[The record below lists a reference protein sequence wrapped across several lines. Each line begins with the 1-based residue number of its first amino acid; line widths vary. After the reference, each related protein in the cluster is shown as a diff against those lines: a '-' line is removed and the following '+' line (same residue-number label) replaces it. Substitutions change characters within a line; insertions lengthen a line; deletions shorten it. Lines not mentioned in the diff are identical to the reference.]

1 MKKMSRLLAL
11 CLALLLALSG
21 IVLAEGADQ
30 PSQEPQ
36 ASETAAP
43 EATDAL
49 DQESAEENPVLLTM
63 DGEDVTKATIDEM
76 LANLLNNG
84 YISSD
89 KDYATAIEYWIQ
101 DQVVLAK
108 IQELGLDQFTAEEEE
123 AFLADA
129 QSEWDE
135 AIDTYVSYFLS
146 EDTDEAREK
155 ARAEGEA
162 YYQAYG
168 YSVELL
174 AENLKLA
181 ASYEKLEETLLEG
194 KDVTPTEEEIR
205 QVFEEYA
212 EQDKAL
218 YEGNVYLYELY
229 QNYGQE
235 SWYMP
240 AGYRGILHILL
251 EVDDELLENYQNLQ
265 AAYEESLSSE
275 ESAGATAA
283 PAEDGSTPSPTEKPV
298 TKEDVDAALNAILDS
313 RAKDIDDIYAR
324 LENGEAFES
333 LIAEYGADPGMQ
345 NEDMLKSGYEVHQ
358 ESIMWDPV
366 FTAAAFS
373 EKMQKPGDVSDPVVG
388 SHGIHILHYLRDI
401 PEGYVELG
409 DDIRTQIESFLSNQ
423 KINVIYSEALEAWK
437 GEHTIVYNDEAID
450 AVSAADSGDAEG

>member
-1 MKKMSRLLAL
+1 MKKMSRVLAL

-21 IVLAEGADQ
+21 IVLAEEADQ
-30 PSQEPQ
+30 PAQEP
-36 ASETAAP
+36 ETAAP
-43 EATDAL
+43 EAADAAA
-49 DQESAEENPVLLTM
+49 QEPAEENPVLLNF

-76 LANLLNNG
+76 LVNLVNNG

-101 DQVVLAK
+101 DQVIFAK
-108 IQELGLDQFTAEEEE
+108 IKELGLDQFTAEEEE

-155 ARAEGEA
+155 ARADGEA

-168 YSVELL
+168 YNVDVL

-181 ASYEKLEETLLEG
+181 ASYEKLEEKMLEG
-194 KDVTPTEEEIR
+194 KNVTPTDEEIR
-205 QVFEEYA
+205 QIFEEYA

-218 YEGNVYLYELY
+218 YEGNVSLYELY

-240 AGYRGILHILL
+240 AGYRGIIHILL
-251 EVDDELLENYQNLQ
+251 EVDDELLKNYQDLQ
-265 AAYEESLSSE
+265 VAYEESLSAE
-275 ESAGATAA
+275 ESAEATAA
-283 PAEDGSTPSPTEKPV
+283 PAEEDSTAAPTEKPV
-298 TKEDVDAALNAILDS
+298 TQEDVDAALNAILDS

-324 LENGEAFES
+324 LEKGEAFES
-333 LIAEYGADPGMQ
+333 LIAEYGTDPGME
-345 NEDMLKSGYEVHQ
+345 NEDMLKNGYEVHQ
-358 ESIMWDPV
+358 DSIMWDPA

-373 EKMQKPGDVSDPVVG
+373 ERMQKPGDVSDPVVG
-388 SHGIHILHYLRDI
+388 SYGIHILHYLRDI
-401 PEGYVELG
+401 PEGYVDLN
-409 DDIRTQIESFLSNQ
+409 DDIRTQIESYLSNQ
-423 KINVIYSEALEAWK
+423 KINAVYTEALEEWT
-437 GEHTIVYNDEAID
+437 GEHTIVYNTEAID
-450 AVSAADSGDAEG
+450 VVSAAEASDAEG